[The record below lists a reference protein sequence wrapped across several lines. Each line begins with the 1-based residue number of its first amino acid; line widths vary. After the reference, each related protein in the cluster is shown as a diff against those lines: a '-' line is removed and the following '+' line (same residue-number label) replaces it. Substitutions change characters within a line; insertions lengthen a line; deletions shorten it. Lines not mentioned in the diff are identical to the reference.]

1 MINLF
6 NRAELKAT
14 FDMAE
19 QARIRAL
26 LASNGIEYTVKTVDR
41 KSAGSFS
48 SASRGRSGS
57 FGENQQLML
66 EYIIYVKKAD
76 LQKAKGII
84 KE

>member
-26 LASNGIEYTVKTVDR
+26 RASNGIEDTVKTVDR
-41 KSAGSFS
+41 KSADSFS

-57 FGENQQLML
+57 FGENQQFML

-76 LQKAKGII
+76 LQKAKAII
-84 KE
+84 EK

>member
-26 LASNGIEYTVKTVDR
+26 LASNGIEYTVKTADR

-48 SASRGRSGS
+48 PASRGRSGS
-57 FGENQQLML
+57 FGENQQFML

-76 LQKAKGII
+76 LQRAKAII
-84 KE
+84 EK